1 MQREVGSW
9 SGAGRDC
16 GDEGG
21 MLVCVGCGG
30 VGSGAGMAGG
40 IWNGV
45 DGLVGRARGGEW
57 VGTE

>member
-1 MQREVGSW
+1 
-9 SGAGRDC
+9 
-16 GDEGG
+16 